1 MNKKGFTLLELLAVI
16 IILAIIALV
25 TTPTILN
32 VINNARRDAAK
43 DKAWGIMKA
52 VEFAYTQEQSS
63 TGETV
68 ALPIEVGFAKGS
80 KPTVVESGAEIKF
93 SGDKP
98 VEGKVIMHKNGKL
111 SCCNLKFG
119 DYYCTTKDGIEM
131 NCDTAAN
138 GGKVTESTGCAG
150 KDTEI

>member
-16 IILAIIALV
+16 IILAIIALI
-25 TTPTILN
+25 TTPTVLN

-52 VEFAYTQEQSS
+52 VEYAYTEEQSN
-63 TGETV
+63 TGATV
-68 ALPIEVGFAKGS
+68 ALPVEVNFS
-80 KPTVVESGAEIKF
+80 KDSTPRVVESGAEIKF

-98 VEGKVIMHKNGKL
+98 IGGKVIMHTNGKL

-131 NCDTAAN
+131 NCDTKELNDCAA
-138 GGKVTESTGCAG
+138 
-150 KDTEI
+150 KDAEI